1 MNIFIDLYFPKLFN
15 RKGKYAAA
23 SKARTDICNLMQSI
37 GFSKMKLSR
46 FFYGKKLGNL
56 ELIIKTQLLRFRVRK
71 TDVVFVQY
79 PMMHI
84 KVFDFCYK
92 AICKARTIALVHDI
106 ESYRKYDIYKLR
118 SKEINHLNAFSCLIV
133 HTNSM
138 RERLMNDGVKTPM
151 IVLEVFDYLLPLDM
165 NCFHSGQE
173 IVFAGALAKSVY
185 LKEMD
190 NMSLKSVYNL
200 YSAFKPETKNP
211 YLIYKGKFSPN
222 DISTIQGGWGLIWD
236 GDSIE
241 TCTGQFG
248 EYLRLISPH
257 KCSLYIA
264 AKLKVIAWEESAIAP
279 FVIKY
284 NIGITI
290 KGISEIDEKLSK
302 LSMDEISIMD
312 KNVSELSEKL
322 RKGTFFCEAFS
333 KALQIV

>member
-1 MNIFIDLYFPKLFN
+1 MKYFLDLCFPVSFN
-15 RKGKYAAA
+15 GVGKYTAT
-23 SKARTDICNLMQSI
+23 SKARVDIINLMQH
-37 GFSKMKLSR
+37 FSFKYIPLKR
-46 FFYGKKLGNL
+46 NFQGKFLGSL
-56 ELIIKTQLLRFRVRK
+56 ELLIKCRLLQFRIK
-71 TDVVFVQY
+71 KSDVTFVQY
-79 PMMHI
+79 PMMNI
-84 KVFDFCYK
+84 KVFFHCYK
-92 AICKARTIALVHDI
+92 ALGKGRTIALVHDLQ
-106 ESYRKYDIYKLR
+106 SYRVYRQYKER
-118 SKEINHLNAFSCLIV
+118 NKEIKILNAFSCLIV

-138 RERLMNDGVKTPM
+138 REQLINDGVKTPM

-190 NMSLKSVYNL
+190 NMILKSVYNL

-211 YLIYKGKFSPN
+211 SLIYKGKFSPD

-264 AKLKVIAWEESAIAP
+264 AKLKVIVWEESAMAP

-290 KGISEIDEKLSK
+290 KSVSEIDEKLSK
-302 LSMDEISIMD
+302 LSIDEISIMD

-322 RKGTFFCEAFS
+322 RKGTFFCDAFS
-333 KALQIV
+333 KASA